1 MPGNESHAMPLQ
13 TVPSVDL
20 PRYAGLWYEIARLP
34 IRQEDRD
41 ATDVTAQYTLQGDGK
56 VRVVNRC
63 INGEG
68 EPEEAEGEATP
79 IDESNARLEV
89 SFLPAAL
96 RWMPFARGDYWI
108 LRLDADYA
116 TALVGTPDRRYL
128 WLLSRQPVMDEM
140 GKREWLAF
148 AAAHGFD
155 LAELIHTPQTGR
167 QTVPSA

>member
-1 MPGNESHAMPLQ
+1 MPDHDDVAPLQ

-41 ATDVTAQYTLQGDGK
+41 ASDVTAHYALQDNGK

-68 EPEEAEGEATP
+68 KPEEAEGEATP
-79 IDESNARLEV
+79 VDDSNAKLEV
-89 SFLPAAL
+89 SFLPAGL
-96 RWMPFARGDYWI
+96 RWVPFARGDYWI

-116 TALVGTPDRRYL
+116 TALVGTPDRKYL
-128 WLLSRQPVMDEM
+128 WLLSRRPVMNEM
-140 GKREWLAF
+140 ARRDWLAF
-148 AAAHGFD
+148 AEAHGFD
-155 LAELIHTPQTGR
+155 LGEVIHTPQTGR
-167 QTVPSA
+167 STAPAG